1 MMAFSGMGG
10 RMLFEGVAA
19 VTMKSLDD
27 EFLMMGECGKIA
39 WERLR
44 CVDPSVGP

>member
-19 VTMKSLDD
+19 VTMKSLD